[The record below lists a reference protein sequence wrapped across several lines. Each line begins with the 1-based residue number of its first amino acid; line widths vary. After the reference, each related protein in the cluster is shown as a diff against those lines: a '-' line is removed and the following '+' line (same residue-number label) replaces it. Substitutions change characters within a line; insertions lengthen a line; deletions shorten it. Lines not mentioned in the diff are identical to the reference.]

1 MKSLPNFLKK
11 FLSIVE
17 LIFAIAFVHWDK
29 VLFLGVVVL
38 DQFSKAVI
46 MKSMVPGESIPILQ
60 DVFHITYV
68 LNPGAAFGIL
78 SNQRGILLIT
88 GAVLILATA
97 YFYPLLKKS
106 DGCLQLGATMILSG
120 AVANLIDRVQTGYVV
135 DFFDFRIWPVF
146 NVADIAIVAGMGLM
160 IYSILFRLD
169 SSKVGTEHDSSC

>member
-1 MKSLPNFLKK
+1 MKFLPESLKK

-17 LIFAIAFVHWDK
+17 LIFAIAYVHWDK
-29 VLFLGVVVL
+29 VLFLGVVAL
-38 DQFSKAVI
+38 DQFTKALV

-60 DVFHITYV
+60 DIFHLTYV

-78 SNQRGILLIT
+78 SNQRAFLLAT
-88 GAVLILATA
+88 GAVLIVATA

-120 AVANLIDRVQTGYVV
+120 AVANLIDRVQTGFVV

-146 NVADIAIVAGMGLM
+146 NVADIAIVLGMGFM

-169 SSKVGTEHDSSC
+169 EGLNNVDEARR

>member
-1 MKSLPNFLKK
+1 MKSLPESLKK

-17 LIFAIAFVHWDK
+17 LIFAIAYVHWDK
-29 VLFLGVVVL
+29 VLFFGVVAL
-38 DQFSKAVI
+38 DQFTKALV

-60 DVFHITYV
+60 DIFHLTYV

-78 SNQRGILLIT
+78 SNQRAFLLAT
-88 GAVLILATA
+88 GAVLIVATA

-120 AVANLIDRVQTGYVV
+120 AVANLIDRVQTGFVV

-146 NVADIAIVAGMGLM
+146 NVADIAIVLGMGFM

-169 SSKVGTEHDSSC
+169 ERLNNVDEARR

>member
-1 MKSLPNFLKK
+1 MKSLPNFLKQ
-11 FLSIVE
+11 FLSFVE
-17 LIFAIAFVHWDK
+17 LIFAIAYVHWDK
-29 VLFLGVVVL
+29 VLFFGVVVL
-38 DQFSKAVI
+38 DQFTKALI
-46 MKSMVPGESIPILQ
+46 MKSMVPGESIPILKN
-60 DVFHITYV
+60 VFHITYV

-78 SNQRGILLIT
+78 SNQRMFLLAT

-106 DGCLQLGATMILSG
+106 DFCLRLGATMILSG

-169 SSKVGTEHDSSC
+169 DGKIEAER

>member
-1 MKSLPNFLKK
+1 MKPLANFFKK
-11 FLSIVE
+11 ILLVIE
-17 LIFAIAFVHWDK
+17 LVFAVAFIHWEK
-29 VLFLGVVVL
+29 LLFIGVVAI
-38 DQFSKAVI
+38 DQFTKAIV
-46 MKSMVPGESIPILQ
+46 MKSMVPGESIPLIK
-60 DVFHITYV
+60 DVFHLTYV

-106 DGCLQLGATMILSG
+106 DGFIRLGTTAILSG

-146 NVADIAIVAGMGLM
+146 NVADIAIVVGMGLM
-160 IYSILFRLD
+160 IYAILFRLD
-169 SSKVGTEHDSSC
+169 GATKIDEARQ